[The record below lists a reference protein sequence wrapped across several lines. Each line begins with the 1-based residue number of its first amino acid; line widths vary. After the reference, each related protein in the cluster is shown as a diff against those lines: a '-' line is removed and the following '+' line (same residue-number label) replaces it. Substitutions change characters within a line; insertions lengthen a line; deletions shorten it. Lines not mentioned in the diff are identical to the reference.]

1 MAHDNPFAPLAIT
14 ALRVALGAMFIAHSL
29 WLKLFV
35 FTLSGTAEF
44 FISLGLPGWS
54 AYAVFGAEAVGG
66 IMLVLGIQA
75 RWAAL
80 ALTPVLAGATWAHSG
95 NGWMFGYENGGWE
108 YPLYLTLLAIAQVL
122 LGDGRYVWARSST
135 LPGIGAVSSYRLRQ
149 TKGI

>member
-108 YPLYLTLLAIAQVL
+108 YPAYLSLLALVQGA
-122 LGDGRYVWARSST
+122 LGDGRYALVPSSALPAAFVARVPS
-135 LPGIGAVSSYRLRQ
+135 
-149 TKGI
+149 